1 MRNLDGQYQGGH
13 EGEKYP
19 KTTRTGKATKKQKKG
34 SLEESCESLI
44 VGTADGREERFLMC
58 ELIYLNT
65 SYKAIKPY
73 SLIEMA
79 KFCYT
84 SGTVLKLQ

>member
-1 MRNLDGQYQGGH
+1 MTPFGKSPIKIWDGKLIQVNIFVN
-13 EGEKYP
+13 
-19 KTTRTGKATKKQKKG
+19 KQKV